1 MILDLSR
8 KVHNYFAFQ
17 QVLSF
22 YGTKGFNSILKRAF
36 GWTLPMRAI
45 YVTENCVLKCDAV
58 YSSSNLFTMKGL
70 IKLKNDL
77 L

>member
-1 MILDLSR
+1 MEQ
-8 KVHNYFAFQ
+8 KVSIPSLKEPSVGHFQ
-17 QVLSF
+17 
-22 YGTKGFNSILKRAF
+22 
-36 GWTLPMRAI
+36 PMRAI
-45 YVTENCVLKCDAV
+45 YITENCVLKCDAV